1 MQRLK
6 DGFSLGE
13 VSSVGGHADL
23 QTTMNSY
30 AKDSAEKLS
39 EIVKGKKVQG
49 QFIRIAG
56 EEVLE
61 RKGRKW
67 SGREDLNLRHLT
79 PHASALPGCATP
91 RYSEFSV
98 QPLPFKKKEKSRVN
112 LKASN
117 AFISIPNI
125 LKFPLKVQLSNRLQP
140 SRFWLPLFLSGEDQK
155 GEGEDNDTE

>member
-67 SGREDLNLRHLT
+67 SGREDLNI
-79 PHASALPGCATP
+79 C
-91 RYSEFSV
+91 
-98 QPLPFKKKEKSRVN
+98 PFQNSC
-112 LKASN
+112 
-117 AFISIPNI
+117 
-125 LKFPLKVQLSNRLQP
+125 LKFKELQASQNPVINSFINRG
-140 SRFWLPLFLSGEDQK
+140 RFLRPYETCGGHDK
-155 GEGEDNDTE
+155 